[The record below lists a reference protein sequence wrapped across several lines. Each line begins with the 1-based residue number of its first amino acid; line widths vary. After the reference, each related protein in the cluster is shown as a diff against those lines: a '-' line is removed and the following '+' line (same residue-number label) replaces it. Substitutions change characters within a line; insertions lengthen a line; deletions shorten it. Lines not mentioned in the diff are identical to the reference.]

1 VSGVD
6 AGQDAGQAPVRTSL
20 AWQRT
25 ALSLL
30 VATMHLVRLTHGEL
44 GAAAWVIGGCSAA
57 LAAWVLLAARGVR
70 RGDGAPAAAATACVV
85 LLAATE
91 LLALLA

>member
-1 VSGVD
+1 MSATGAAPD
-6 AGQDAGQAPVRTSL
+6 TGQAPVRTSL

-30 VATMHLVRLTHGEL
+30 VATMLLVRLTHGEL
-44 GAAAWVIGGCSAA
+44 GPAAWVVGACCAA
-57 LAAWVLLAARGVR
+57 LATWVLLAGRGVR
-70 RGDGAPAAAATACVV
+70 RGDGAPAAAAAACVM